1 LIGDHLGPGFDQ
13 GPVVIVGVVGN
24 VRERLQVGG
33 APVMY
38 QMLSQ
43 IPDRALALV
52 DNLEHS
58 AILVRT
64 RPGVA
69 PMSVSNAINER
80 LLRVGN
86 MATTKVRT
94 MDQVSFDSTARQNF
108 NLLLLGI
115 FAGLALLLATLG
127 IYAVISYNVGQRTH
141 EIGIR
146 GALGA
151 S

>member
-1 LIGDHLGPGFDQ
+1 
-13 GPVVIVGVVGN
+13 
-24 VRERLQVGG
+24 
-33 APVMY
+33 
-38 QMLSQ
+38 
-43 IPDRALALV
+43 
-52 DNLEHS
+52 
-58 AILVRT
+58 
-64 RPGVA
+64 
-69 PMSVSNAINER
+69 
-80 LLRVGN
+80 

-115 FAGLALLLATLG
+115 FAGIALLLATLG

-151 S
+151 SRQDILSLILNQALRMVLAGVAVGAPAAFALTRLLRAQLFGVTPADPLTFAAVPAIMLALAIAAACIPAVRASRVDPIAALRHE